1 MPALTDPRRERACQL
16 RANGGGIL
24 ESYNAAGF
32 DGQAPTATIFF
43 RKPAILARVAEI
55 QADRWAAERQVA
67 DRAVEKSSLKESWII
82 ERAKYVVELALRGN
96 PIRGP
101 DGMPTGQFDGK
112 SNLRAATDAL
122 RLCSDFKGMRIQ
134 RHEIGGPGDFARMT
148 DDELNG
154 ALVQQAQALGLPE
167 EAIAGLLT
175 HQTDKDE
182 AAE

>member
-1 MPALTDPRRERACQL
+1 MPALKDPRWEKACQL
-16 RANGGGIL
+16 RANGADFRA
-24 ESYNAAGF
+24 SYEGAGF
-32 DGQAPTATIFF
+32 DGRTPNATRFF
-43 RKPAILARVAEI
+43 QRDVIRARVMEI
-55 QADRWAAERQVA
+55 QDEGFQKERKVIEISTKKAALDEA
-67 DRAVEKSSLKESWII
+67 WII

-96 PIRGP
+96 PIRDANGH
-101 DGMPTGQFDGK
+101 PTGQFDGRT
-112 SNLRAATDAL
+112 NLRAATDAL

-175 HQTDKDE
+175 HQQKDE